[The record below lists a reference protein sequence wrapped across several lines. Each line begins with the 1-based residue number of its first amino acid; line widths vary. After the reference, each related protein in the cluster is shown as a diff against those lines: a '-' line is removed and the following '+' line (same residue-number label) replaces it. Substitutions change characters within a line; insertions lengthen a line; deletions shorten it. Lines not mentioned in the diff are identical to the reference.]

1 MGYVKRLWEEHQY
14 REEESVCR
22 APGYSSL
29 LSRVEETLM
38 VNGFEESEAASLAK
52 SLVAQNRNT
61 AVALAKEMYP

>member
-1 MGYVKRLWEEHQY
+1 MGYVKRLWEEYQY
-14 REEESVCR
+14 REEESIYR

-38 VNGFEESEAASLAK
+38 VNGFEASEAASLAK

-61 AVALAKEMYP
+61 AVALAKDMYP